1 MIEVMVVD
9 DHPVVSS
16 GMEALL
22 GAQPDFKVR
31 PSAFDGQD
39 ALERIR
45 REGCPDVIV
54 ADVNMPRM
62 NGFDML
68 SAMRRFYPDVRV
80 LFLAGMPAKVELE
93 RAQRERARGYL
104 PKSTEWRRLV
114 EVIRNVAADGPFAE
128 ETFVPQKGPLT
139 DRELD
144 VLRYVAEGKTKQE
157 VGIIL
162 GIGLETVK
170 SHTRSILRKLDVV
183 NAPAAIARA
192 YELQLL
198 K

>member
-1 MIEVMVVD
+1 
-9 DHPVVSS
+9 
-16 GMEALL
+16 
-22 GAQPDFKVR
+22 
-31 PSAFDGQD
+31 
-39 ALERIR
+39 
-45 REGCPDVIV
+45 
-54 ADVNMPRM
+54 
-62 NGFDML
+62 ML

-114 EVIRNVAADGPFAE
+114 EVIRSVAADGPFAE

-157 VGIIL
+157 IGIIL